1 MTYSMASLL
10 KKTIRGKT
18 SYYAREC
25 RRVAGQPQIVW
36 PKYLGRADDI
46 IAALTRPTTPRTTA
60 PEKAVI
66 TEFGAVVALYDVA
79 RRLRLVEHIDR
90 HVPAPRGPRGP
101 SVGQYLLVAALNRCL
116 DPRSKVPLAAWYLRT
131 ALRRLLD
138 FRPEQLT
145 SQRFWDQMD
154 RLPPQAILAIERD
167 LTAHLIGEFALDV
180 RQVLFDATNFLTF
193 IDPFNERC
201 TLARRGKS
209 KEGRA
214 ALRIVGLALLVTT
227 DFHIPLCH
235 HTYPGNQP
243 DSPTFASLTE
253 ELVPR
258 HRILATQVEGITW
271 VFDQGNNSLENLRAV
286 DRSPYHFIGS
296 LVPSQH
302 PELLALPVQDFRS
315 LAADGLPGVSA
326 HRTTTVVFG
335 AERVVVV
342 TYNEHLFVAQS
353 RTLLREI
360 AKRQRLLSELRAR
373 LQRWQ
378 TGQVKGGKP
387 PTLAGTRK
395 KVQGWLA
402 ARDLKD
408 LFEVEIAEVSGW
420 PVLSYRFCEAAWQ
433 RLQATRLGKTIL
445 FTDRTDWTDA
455 EVVRGYRSQHPVES
469 AFRDLKQV
477 KYLSVRP
484 QRHWT
489 DQKIRVHVFY
499 CVWALMLCGR
509 LRREL
514 DRRGIRRSLPALLEE
529 LGPIREVCVAYP
541 AAEPGAEPTL
551 QLALTELTEE
561 QRALYEA
568 LDLGRYRRV

>member
-1 MTYSMASLL
+1 MTYSMPSLI
-10 KKTIRGKT
+10 KKTIPGT
-18 SYYAREC
+18 AYYYAREC
-25 RRVAGQPQIVW
+25 RRVDGKPKIVW
-36 PKYLGRADDI
+36 QKYLGRADDI
-46 IAALTRPTTPRTTA
+46 IAALTQPPIPRTTA
-60 PEKAVI
+60 PENAVI
-66 TEFGAVVALYDVA
+66 TEFGAVVALYDLA
-79 RRLRLVEHIDR
+79 RRLRLVDHIDR

-101 SVGQYLLVAALNRCL
+101 GVGQYLLVAALNRCL
-116 DPRSKVPLAAWYLRT
+116 DPRSKVQIAARYRRT

-154 RLPPQAILAIERD
+154 RLTPRAIPAIERD
-167 LTAHLIGEFALDV
+167 LAAHLIREFALDV
-180 RQVLFDATNFLTF
+180 RQVLFDATNSFTF
-193 IDPFNERC
+193 IDSFNERC

-253 ELVPR
+253 ELVQR
-258 HRILATQVEGITW
+258 HRILATQVEDITL
-271 VFDQGNNSLENLRAV
+271 VFDKGNNSLENPHAV
-286 DRSPYHFIGS
+286 DRGPYHVIGS

-302 PELLALPVQDFRS
+302 PELLALPAQGFRS

-326 HRTTTVVFG
+326 HRTSKVVFG
-335 AERVVVV
+335 EERAVVV
-342 TYNEHLFVAQS
+342 TYNEDLFVAQS

-360 AKRQRLLSELRAR
+360 AKRQHLLSELQAR
-373 LQRWQ
+373 LRRWQ
-378 TGQVKGGKP
+378 ARQVKGGKP
-387 PTLAGTRK
+387 PTPAGTRK

-402 ARDLKD
+402 AHDMKD
-408 LFEVEIAEVSGW
+408 LFEVEIAEVNGL
-420 PVLSYRFCEAAWQ
+420 PVLSYRFREEAWQ
-433 RLQATRLGKTIL
+433 QLQATRSGKTIL

-455 EVVRGYRSQHPVES
+455 EAVRGYRSQHQVES

-477 KYLSVRP
+477 KHLSLRP

-499 CVWALMLCGR
+499 CVLALMLCG
-509 LRREL
+509 LSRREL

-529 LGPIREVCVAYP
+529 LGQIREVYVVYP
-541 AAEPGAEPTL
+541 AAEPGAEPTA
-551 QLALTELTEE
+551 QLTLTELTEE

>member
-18 SYYAREC
+18 YYYAREC
-25 RRVAGQPQIVW
+25 RRVDGKPKIVW
-36 PKYLGRADDI
+36 QKYLGRADDI
-46 IAALTRPTTPRTTA
+46 IAALTQPTTPLTTA

-66 TEFGAVVALYDVA
+66 TEFGAVVALYDTA

-90 HVPAPRGPRGP
+90 HVPARRGPHGP
-101 SVGQYLLVAALNRCL
+101 SVGHYLLVAALNRCT
-116 DPRSKVPLAAWYLRT
+116 DPRSKVQIAAWYQRT

-154 RLPPQAILAIERD
+154 RLPPRAISAIERD
-167 LTAHLIGEFALDV
+167 LTAHLIREFALDV
-180 RQVLFDATNFLTF
+180 RQVLFDATNFFTF
-193 IDPFNERC
+193 IDTFNERC
-201 TLARRGKS
+201 TLAQRGHS

-235 HTYPGNQP
+235 HTYPGNRP

-253 ELVPR
+253 ELVQR
-258 HRILATQVEGITW
+258 HQILATQVEDITL
-271 VFDQGNNSLENLRAV
+271 VFDKGNNSLENLRGV

-296 LVPSQH
+296 LVPTQH
-302 PELLALPVQDFRS
+302 PESLALPVQGFRA
-315 LAADGLPGVSA
+315 LAAEGLPGVSC
-326 HRTTTVVFG
+326 HRTTKVVFG
-335 AERVVVV
+335 KERVIVV
-342 TYNEHLFVAQS
+342 TYNENLFVAQS

-360 AKRQRLLSELRAR
+360 AKRQHLLSELQAR

-378 TGQVKGGKP
+378 MGQVKGGRP

-395 KVQGWLA
+395 QVQGWLA
-402 ARDLKD
+402 AHDLKD
-408 LFEVEIAEVSGW
+408 LFEVDLAEVKGL
-420 PVLSYRFCEAAWQ
+420 PVLSYRFREAAWQ
-433 RLQATRLGKTIL
+433 QVQATRLGKTIL

-455 EVVRGYRSQHPVES
+455 AVVRGYRSQHHVES
-469 AFRDLKQV
+469 AFRDLKHV
-477 KYLSVRP
+477 KYLSLRP

-489 DQKIRVHVFY
+489 DQKIQVHVFY
-499 CVWALMLCGR
+499 CVLALMLCSL

-514 DRRGIRRSLPALLEE
+514 DRRGIKRSLPALLEE
-529 LGPIREVCVAYP
+529 LGQIREVCVVYP

-551 QLALTELTEE
+551 QLTLTELTEE
-561 QRALYEA
+561 QRALYQA